1 MGKDFFFEIDGYS
14 VDEKTGERF
23 PAGVKATIENGE
35 GMTVEEAV
43 QIIAARFGLPIEKI
57 RIISEEDYIRDYQ
70 DDDQDSDWEED

>member
-1 MGKDFFFEIDGYS
+1 MGKDFYFEIGGYS

-57 RIISEEDYIRDYQ
+57 RVISEEKYIRDYADDAQ
-70 DDDQDSDWEED
+70 DGDWDET